1 MCSDNS
7 KKKKNFSCQ
16 ICNKVFTSQSGLNK
30 YNLIHDKTHQ
40 CKVCLKSCHCT
51 QDLNI
56 YMRTHPYVCSTFD
69 KRFAHKQTLQKHQAA
84 HSVKR
89 KFKCKIC
96 SDDRYFKTKDHFSR
110 HIKFHYELSNQ
121 CEVCLKSFH
130 CKSTLG
136 RHMRIHTGEKPYVCS
151 ICDKRFTAK
160 QNLKNHQY
168 GYNTLF
174 Y

>member
-1 MCSDNS
+1 
-7 KKKKNFSCQ
+7 
-16 ICNKVFTSQSGLNK
+16 
-30 YNLIHDKTHQ
+30 
-40 CKVCLKSCHCT
+40 
-51 QDLNI
+51 
-56 YMRTHPYVCSTFD
+56 MRTHTGEKPY
-69 KRFAHKQTLQKHQAA
+69 Q
-84 HSVKR
+84 
-89 KFKCKIC
+89 CKIC
-96 SDDRYFKTKDHFSR
+96 SKSFKRKDHLTTHMMTHTGDKPYKCSICDKSFAHKSNLKNHQTTHSDEKRFKCEICPDDRYFKTKDHFSR

-121 CEVCLKSFH
+121 CEVCLKRIH